1 MKLSALLSVA
11 LIGAL
16 TMAANLAYADQPPD
30 QKPSDA
36 APPAAP
42 GPDAATLKKARD
54 AGLKPEVRKGVTV
67 FCWEDADIGS
77 RFKTKKCVDE
87 SRLDDIIAQRQAQR
101 DALNRGGGNYGA
113 TK

>member
-1 MKLSALLSVA
+1 MSTAILRSIV

-16 TMAANLAYADQPPD
+16 VAGTGLAQADQPTD
-30 QKPSDA
+30 AKSDA
-36 APPAAP
+36 TPATPPAP
-42 GPDAATLKKARD
+42 SPEMLKKARD
-54 AGLKPEVRKGVTV
+54 LGVKPEVRKGVTV

-87 SRLDDIIAQRQAQR
+87 NQLQALLEQRQAQR
-101 DALNRGGGNYGA
+101 DAITRGGGNYGS